1 MSSIAWSVKQH
12 IGVGIINGSMVKFDL
27 KQFKSIC
34 DNGKLISKLKFVN
47 NNGVVEIIINDL
59 LISKKCK
66 TVFPWENKYDSMDFS
81 DLVSIIYE
89 KAEKQLLLE

>member
-1 MSSIAWSVKQH
+1 MNSIRWNLPNL
-12 IGVGIINGSMVKFDL
+12 IDFDYLLRINL

-34 DNGKLISKLKFVN
+34 DDGKLISKLKFVN
-47 NNGVVEIIINDL
+47 NNGVVEIIFDDL

-66 TVFPWENKYDSMDFS
+66 TVFPWENKYDSMDFG
-81 DLVSIIYE
+81 DLVYIIYE